1 MFNQHMWEEWMP
13 DPQPVPGHRI
23 QVFWDKIPRLTLSL
37 GVFMAGKKEGV
48 VLHLLQ
54 ILLRESSEEGSE
66 TWCAPCLLTGWRC
79 PLRWCR
85 WLQYPPPTCGHW
97 AGCLFLRER
106 EAWDLAQEGQAGFQ
120 QAERGKA
127 SGRVSRNSK
136 RAIPSPKGQ
145 GCLGNSE
152 LFSLSAVDAVGR
164 GQGFRVGFFF
174 LKI

>member
-85 WLQYPPPTCGHW
+85 WLQYPPPHLW
-97 AGCLFLRER
+97 ALGWVSIPQGERGMGSGPGRTSRVSTGREGEGLRKGQQEQ
-106 EAWDLAQEGQAGFQ
+106 QEGYSQSQGPGLL
-120 QAERGKA
+120 GK
-127 SGRVSRNSK
+127 
-136 RAIPSPKGQ
+136 
-145 GCLGNSE
+145 L
-152 LFSLSAVDAVGR
+152 
-164 GQGFRVGFFF
+164 
-174 LKI
+174 